1 MWRDVSLTMFL
12 SALIALTIWIG
23 LPRRKAKR
31 QSVPFDPSRAYRVYT
46 REFDVEIDAEE
57 LDGFLAMLDP
67 DGSWAKRYP
76 AVDPAP
82 LFALEKE
89 LAARA
94 TTGGEPPVSIQAD
107 DSIVTLLIDHSGSMR
122 GDPMLFTARAALVAA
137 DLLKRIGAKHE
148 VLGFTTARWRGG
160 RSREK
165 WLRDGRP
172 PYPGRLNDLL
182 HIVYCSAGETLT
194 PQCCAAMLKSGLL
207 KENIDGEAIAWAA
220 ARLRQRA
227 ERRKFLIVLSDGAPV
242 DDSTLYENG
251 ESYLYH
257 HLPEQIRQIEA
268 TGDIRIA
275 AIGIGQHP
283 VDRYY
288 GDGIMV
294 GSPEELEST
303 VVAVIK
309 RLLNEGT

>member
-1 MWRDVSLTMFL
+1 MFL

-23 LPRRKAKR
+23 LPPRRKAKR
-31 QSVPFDPSRAYRVYT
+31 QSVPFDPSRAYQVYT
-46 REFDVEIDAEE
+46 REFDAEISAEE

-82 LFALEKE
+82 LFALEQE
-89 LAARA
+89 LAGRPV
-94 TTGGEPPVSIQAD
+94 TGGEPPVSIRAD
-107 DSIVTLLIDHSGSMR
+107 DTVVTLLIDHSGSMR
-122 GDPMLFTARAALVAA
+122 GDPILVAARAALVAA
-137 DLLKRIGAKHE
+137 DLLKRIGVKHE
-148 VLGFTTARWRGG
+148 VLGFTTARWKGG

-182 HIVYCSAGETLT
+182 HIVYCSAGETMT
-194 PQCCAAMLKSGLL
+194 ARDAAAMLNPGLL
-207 KENIDGEAIAWAA
+207 KENIDGEAIAWAST
-220 ARLRQRA
+220 RLRQRT

-242 DDSTLYENG
+242 DDSTLSENG
-251 ESYLYH
+251 DSYLHH

-268 TGDIRIA
+268 AGDIRIA

-288 GDGIMV
+288 GDAVTI
-294 GSPEELEST
+294 GSPEELEGT
-303 VVAVIK
+303 VAAVIE
-309 RLLNEGT
+309 RLLKEGT